1 MHWDMHCYLF
11 FCGILGIIE
20 FVACTQECL
29 FFWCVKNIVVAAS
42 DSA

>member
-1 MHWDMHCYLF
+1 MRYALGHCYLF
-11 FCGILGIIE
+11 FCGILGII
-20 FVACTQECL
+20 ECL